1 MEKILAKTANI
12 METIWKEREGRLEIA
27 RAKQVSYWNNLE
39 KEIQN
44 LEMAVKPRSQDWQI
58 QTETKN
64 RKFEVDENEDIATNT
79 EMARIV
85 MELAEMSLEEENPLE
100 QGVAEVC
107 DRIDNMS
114 LTGSAIGNINNN
126 ETANLCK
133 KLKLMKISS
142 TENNVLSTNGDK
154 IHNLLSMGKIS
165 VSSRPVQWLIIIII
179 IYFQISKYN
188 YCRLK
193 NNSGHLVPWWVLNIF
208 HDFTYSFSNFQ

>member
-1 MEKILAKTANI
+1 MVNSLLANAVEISLNAKNKEEEKAMEKILAKTANI

-58 QTETKN
+58 QNETKK
-64 RKFEVDENEDIATNT
+64 RKFEVDEKEDIATNT

-85 MELAEMSLEEENPLE
+85 MELAEMSLEEENPID
-100 QGVAEVC
+100 QVVAEVC

-133 KLKLMKISS
+133 KLKLMKISC
-142 TENNVLSTNGDK
+142 TENNVLSTKMETRSTLYCPWGK
-154 IHNLLSMGKIS
+154 FLSAHN
-165 VSSRPVQWLIIIII
+165 Q
-179 IYFQISKYN
+179 
-188 YCRLK
+188 C
-193 NNSGHLVPWWVLNIF
+193 SG
-208 HDFTYSFSNFQ
+208 